1 MKCCT
6 RPAKNL
12 LRCKCMKRIAFVLLL
27 PLLATAQ
34 KRNDL
39 AEVQRDVA
47 MMTDEIRNIQKTVDR
62 LNGTAEQTLANAAKN
77 GATLANVQ
85 DALNKRMETQ
95 EKSLG
100 SSLAATG
107 SKVDQLSN
115 DLGAVRDS
123 VTEVNAKVN
132 KLQTALAD
140 ISAKLDILITK
151 PEAPKTEGAPYTTS
165 ATPPAGMTAE
175 KLYENASKDKRAGQ
189 NDLAL
194 QQFTDFLKWYGN
206 TDLAPN
212 AQFQIGSVLFNT
224 EKLEDALKAFDLV
237 LTQYPEN
244 PKTPEAIYMKG
255 MTYLKQ
261 NNKPKAIVEFRAV
274 SKRFP
279 ASDAGKLA
287 VEQLA
292 ELGAKPL
299 SAIPPRKRR

>member
-1 MKCCT
+1 
-6 RPAKNL
+6 
-12 LRCKCMKRIAFVLLL
+12 MKRIAFFLLL
-27 PLLATAQ
+27 PLLAAAQ

-77 GATLANVQ
+77 GAALANVQ
-85 DALNKRMETQ
+85 DALNQRIAAQ
-95 EKSLG
+95 EKNFAASL
-100 SSLAATG
+100 SAT
-107 SKVDQLSN
+107 SAKVEQVSN
-115 DLGAVRDS
+115 DVGALRDTMTD
-123 VTEVNAKVN
+123 VTARVN

-151 PEAPKTEGAPYTTS
+151 PEAPKPEAGYTTS
-165 ATPPAGMTAE
+165 ATPPPGMTAE
-175 KLYENASKDKRAGQ
+175 KLYENATKDKRAGQ
-189 NDLAL
+189 NDLAQ

-212 AQFQIGSVLFNT
+212 AQFQIGSILFNT
-224 EKLEDALKAFDLV
+224 EKLDDALKAFDLV

-244 PKTPEAIYMKG
+244 QKTPEAIYMKG

-261 NNKPKAIVEFRAV
+261 GDKPKALVEFRAV

-279 ASDAGKLA
+279 RSDAGRLA
-287 VEQLA
+287 TEQLA
-292 ELGAKPL
+292 ELGSKPT
-299 SAIPPRKRR
+299 SALPPRKRAPR

>member
-1 MKCCT
+1 
-6 RPAKNL
+6 
-12 LRCKCMKRIAFVLLL
+12 MKRLAFVLML
-27 PLLATAQ
+27 PLLASAQ

-62 LNGTAEQTLANAAKN
+62 LNATAEQTLANAAKN
-77 GATLANVQ
+77 GATLANVE
-85 DALNKRMETQ
+85 DALKRRMETQ
-95 EKSLG
+95 EKSFS
-100 SSLAATG
+100 SSLAAT
-107 SKVDQLSN
+107 STKVDQLGN
-115 DLGAVRDS
+115 DFGALRDGM
-123 VTEVNAKVN
+123 TDVNNKVGR
-132 KLQTALAD
+132 LQTALAD

-151 PEAPKTEGAPYTTS
+151 PEAPKPEGYTTS
-165 ATPPAGMTAE
+165 ATPPPGMTAE
-175 KLYENASKDKRAGQ
+175 KLYENATKDKRAGQ
-189 NDLAL
+189 NDLAQ

-212 AQFQIGSVLFNT
+212 AQFQIGGILFNT
-224 EKLEDALKAFDLV
+224 EKLDDALKAYDLV

-261 NNKPKAIVEFRAV
+261 NDKPKAIAEFRTV

-279 ASDAGKLA
+279 KSDAGKLA
-287 VEQLA
+287 IEQLA

-299 SAIPPRKRR
+299 SALPQRRRVTK

>member
-1 MKCCT
+1 
-6 RPAKNL
+6 
-12 LRCKCMKRIAFVLLL
+12 MKRIAFVLLL
-27 PLLATAQ
+27 PLLAAAQ

-62 LNGTAEQTLANAAKN
+62 LNTTAEQTLSNAAKN

-85 DALNKRMETQ
+85 DALNRRMETQ
-95 EKSLG
+95 EKSL
-100 SSLAATG
+100 SSTMAAT
-107 SKVDQLSN
+107 STKVDQLGS
-115 DLGAVRDS
+115 DLGAVRDGMA
-123 VTEVNAKVN
+123 EVNNKVN

-151 PEAPKTEGAPYTTS
+151 PEAPKPEAGAAYTTS

-175 KLYENASKDKRAGQ
+175 KLYENATKDKRAGQ
-189 NDLAL
+189 NELAQ

-212 AQFQIGSVLFNT
+212 AQFQIGSILFNT
-224 EKLEDALKAFDLV
+224 EKLDDALKAFDLV
-237 LTQYPEN
+237 LSQYPEN

-261 NNKPKAIVEFRAV
+261 NDKPKAIVEFRAV
-274 SKRFP
+274 GKRFP
-279 ASDAGKLA
+279 RSDAGKLA
-287 VEQLA
+287 LEQLT
-292 ELGAKPL
+292 ELGSKPA
-299 SAIPPRKRR
+299 SALPPRKRTPR

>member
-1 MKCCT
+1 MFA
-6 RPAKNL
+6 PSLVKNPL
-12 LRCKCMKRIAFVLLL
+12 KFKCMKRLAFVLVL
-27 PLLATAQ
+27 PMLAFAQ

-47 MMTDEIRNIQKTVDR
+47 MMTDEIRTIQKTVDR
-62 LNGTAEQTLANAAKN
+62 LNATAEQTLANASKN
-77 GATLANVQ
+77 GATLANVE
-85 DALNKRMETQ
+85 DTLKKRMETQ
-95 EKSLG
+95 EKSFS
-100 SSLAATG
+100 SSLAAT
-107 SKVDQLSN
+107 SAKVEQLGN
-115 DLGAVRDS
+115 DFGALRDGMN
-123 VTEVNAKVN
+123 EVNGRVN

-151 PEAPKTEGAPYTTS
+151 PEAPKVDAYTTS

-175 KLYENASKDKRAGQ
+175 KLYENATKDKRAAQ

-212 AQFQIGSVLFNT
+212 AQFQIGSILFNT
-224 EKLEDALKAFDLV
+224 DKLEDALKAFDLV

-261 NNKPKAIVEFRAV
+261 NDKPKAIAEFRTV

-279 ASDAGKLA
+279 RSDAGKLA
-287 VEQLA
+287 LEQLA

-299 SAIPPRKRR
+299 TALPQRKRAQR

>member
-1 MKCCT
+1 MK
-6 RPAKNL
+6 N
-12 LRCKCMKRIAFVLLL
+12 IAFVLLL
-27 PLLATAQ
+27 PLLAIAQ

-62 LNGTAEQTLANAAKN
+62 LNATAEQTLANAAKN

-85 DALNKRMETQ
+85 DALNKRMEVQ
-95 EKSLG
+95 EKNFG
-100 SSLAATG
+100 SALAGT
-107 SKVDQLSN
+107 STKVDQLGN
-115 DLGAVRDS
+115 DFGAMRDS
-123 VTEVNAKVN
+123 MTDVNTKVN

-151 PEAPKTEGAPYTTS
+151 PEAPKTEGAPGYTTS
-165 ATPPAGMTAE
+165 ATPPPGMTAE
-175 KLYENASKDKRAGQ
+175 KLYENATKDKRANQ

-212 AQFQIGSVLFNT
+212 AQFQIGSIHFNT
-224 EKLEDALKAFDLV
+224 EKLDDALKAFDLV
-237 LTQYPEN
+237 LNQYPEN

-261 NNKPKAIVEFRAV
+261 NDKPKAVAEFRNV

-279 ASDAGKLA
+279 RSDAGKLA
-287 VEQLA
+287 LEQLS

-299 SAIPPRKRR
+299 SALPQKKRTPR

>member
-1 MKCCT
+1 
-6 RPAKNL
+6 
-12 LRCKCMKRIAFVLLL
+12 MKRLALVLLL
-27 PLLATAQ
+27 PLIATAQ

-62 LNGTAEQTLANAAKN
+62 LNATAEQTLASASKN
-77 GATLANVQ
+77 GATLANVE
-85 DALNKRMETQ
+85 DALKKRMETQ
-95 EKSLG
+95 ERTFS

-107 SKVDQLSN
+107 AKVDQLGN
-115 DLGAVRDS
+115 DFGALRDGMAD
-123 VTEVNAKVN
+123 VNSKVN
-132 KLQTALAD
+132 KLTSALAD

-151 PEAPKTEGAPYTTS
+151 PEAPKSDTVAGYTTS

-175 KLYENASKDKRAGQ
+175 KLYENATKDKRAGQ
-189 NDLAL
+189 NDLAQ
-194 QQFTDFLKWYGN
+194 QQFADFLKWYGN

-212 AQFQIGSVLFNT
+212 AQFQIGSILFNT
-224 EKLEDALKAFDLV
+224 DKLDDALKAFDLV

-244 PKTPEAIYMKG
+244 AKTPEAIYMKG

-261 NNKPKAIVEFRAV
+261 NDKPKATAEFRTV

-279 ASDAGKLA
+279 RSDAGKLA

-292 ELGAKPL
+292 ELGSKPL
-299 SAIPPRKRR
+299 TALPQRKRAQK